1 MIRYPRGLHTVLCA
15 LIFLAFAMAP
25 VMSMAGSAAPVGSA
39 IHSGCDQHHLSQ
51 EDTGL
56 RLCSMSVCHPG
67 VATMPEAVIC
77 AEHKYAHDTGVFLE
91 AAGVRPDFELP
102 PPRSVV

>member
-1 MIRYPRGLHTVLCA
+1 M
-15 LIFLAFAMAP
+15 IFLAFAMAP
-25 VMSMAGSAAPVGSA
+25 VMSMSGSASPVDST
-39 IHSGCDQHHLSQ
+39 IHSGCDHHSSQ
-51 EDTGL
+51 DDTGV

-67 VATMPEAVIC
+67 VAAMQEAVIC